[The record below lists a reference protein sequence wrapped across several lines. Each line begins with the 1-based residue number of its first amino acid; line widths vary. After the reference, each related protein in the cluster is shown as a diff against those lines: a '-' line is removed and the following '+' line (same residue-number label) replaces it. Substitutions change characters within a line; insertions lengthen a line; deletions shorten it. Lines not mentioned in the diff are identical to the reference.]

1 MVSFFDEIDFH
12 ALRVGIKDN
21 AWQRHVALGATVS
34 PAALAKMKQD
44 NELGCPFCSCSVA
57 TWEHMAW
64 FCPQFEN
71 RPVKP
76 QNPLTARFGW
86 PTLNGD
92 ASVLKYLAKVA
103 ATVVE
108 CRYTDSHEVA

>member
-1 MVSFFDEIDFH
+1 
-12 ALRVGIKDN
+12 
-21 AWQRHVALGATVS
+21 
-34 PAALAKMKQD
+34 MKQD

-92 ASVLKYLAKVA
+92 TSVLKYLAKVA

-108 CRYTDSHEVA
+108 CRYTDSHEAA